1 MLDDL
6 HKEPWLQ
13 FKHHLVRE
21 LAFTIASPPLLQ
33 QWPTSTFGRT
43 IDLPDANFWQQHFER
58 YLPRLKQLDHDPTPI
73 AQHLQQL
80 RSQRLGL
87 RFEALLA
94 FWLQDSEYHPY
105 QLLGKNLKRIEQ
117 QRTIGEVDFLLLN
130 QETNQV
136 EHWEVA
142 IKFYLGEELL
152 LPEQWLGM
160 NRKDSLG
167 RKLQHFA
174 NKQFNVESINQYDIQ
189 HRKAII
195 KGRLFYP
202 LPLISDFPDW
212 LCPHH
217 LQGQWGYQIP
227 TSEIQKIRYAY
238 RHEWFCENP
247 QFNRFYLEPRFWRE
261 GLYFLME
268 GNQVKT
274 RYMLRGRNHL
284 YQFPQ
289 NSYN

>member
-1 MLDDL
+1 MLNDW

-13 FKHHLVRE
+13 FNHHIVRE
-21 LAFTIASPPLLQ
+21 LAFSIASPPLLQ
-33 QWPTSTFGRT
+33 QWPTSTFGRD
-43 IDLPDANFWQQHFER
+43 IALPDAAFWLQHFKH
-58 YLPRLKQLDHDPTPI
+58 YLPRLKQLDNDPTPLV
-73 AQHLQQL
+73 QHLLLL
-80 RSQRLGL
+80 RSPRLGL

-94 FWLQDSEYHPY
+94 FWLQDTGHHPY
-105 QLLGKNLKRIEQ
+105 QLLGKNLKRLEQ

-142 IKFYLGEELL
+142 VKFYLGEASL
-152 LPEQWLGM
+152 LPEQWLGL

-167 RKLQHFA
+167 RKLQHLA
-174 NKQFNVESINQYDIQ
+174 NKQFNVESINQYEIQ

-202 LPLISDFPDW
+202 LPLISKFPDW
-212 LCPHH
+212 LAPNH

-227 TSEIQKIRYAY
+227 PSNHQNIRYAY
-238 RHEWFCENP
+238 RHEWLCENS
-247 QFNRFYLEPRFWRE
+247 QFNQYSLSPTYWRE

-268 GNQVKT
+268 ENQVKT
-274 RYMLRGRNHL
+274 HYMLRERNHL
-284 YQFPQ
+284 YKFKH
-289 NSYN
+289 N